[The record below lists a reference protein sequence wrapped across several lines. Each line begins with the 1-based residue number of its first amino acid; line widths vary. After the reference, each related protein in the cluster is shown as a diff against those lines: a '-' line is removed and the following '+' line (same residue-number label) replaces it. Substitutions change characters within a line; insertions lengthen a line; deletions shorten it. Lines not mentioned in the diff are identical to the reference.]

1 MTVQAQDTFR
11 PETNPGSKPGPA
23 TIERCSV
30 DGQEFIRIELDGR
43 TLLVPPTCP
52 HRGSPMS
59 EASIVGEFLV
69 CKRHGATFD
78 LRTGA
83 WVRGPK
89 CGDIN
94 LMVVTDNGVRAAA
107 GAPADA

>member
-1 MTVQAQDTFR
+1 MSVQMQDAVR
-11 PETNPGSKPGPA
+11 PEANPGGKPGPA
-23 TIERCSV
+23 TIERCLV

-94 LMVVTDNGVRAAA
+94 LMVVTDDGVRTAASTA
-107 GAPADA
+107 TDA